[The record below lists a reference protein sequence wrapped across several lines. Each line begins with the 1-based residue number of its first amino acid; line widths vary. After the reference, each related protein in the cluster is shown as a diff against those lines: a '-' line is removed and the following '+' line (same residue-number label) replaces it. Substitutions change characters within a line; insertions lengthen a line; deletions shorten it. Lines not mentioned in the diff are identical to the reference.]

1 MKKVLVLENSFFLR
15 NEIVVLLSK
24 KHRVR
29 ATHSPHQAI
38 EWLNKEKFD
47 YCLINL
53 FLSDYTALE
62 FIYEVNT
69 WPDLKDIKFI
79 LMSFETSYFQ
89 ESEWSLSDLQI
100 KSVLHPLDLKT
111 KLLRALR

>member
-1 MKKVLVLENSFFLR
+1 MKKILVLENSFFLR
-15 NEIVVLLSK
+15 KEIVALLTK
-24 KHRVR
+24 KYVVQ

-38 EWLNKEKFD
+38 NFLNKEKFD

-69 WPDLKDIKFI
+69 WPDLQDLKFI
-79 LMSFETSYFQ
+79 LVSFETNYFQ
-89 ESEWSLSDLQI
+89 ETEWSLADLQI
-100 KSVLHPLDLKT
+100 QTVLHPLNLKT